1 MKKSVI
7 LIVAMLLSIAAFA
20 QPRAIGG
27 RLAAGLQVSYQH
39 NIGENFA
46 EFDLGFHYASGFGV
60 TAMYNFILAN
70 PAWTPKGT
78 WEVYAGPGISAGT
91 YFNISPFAFG
101 ICGQIGLAYT
111 FQIPLQLSL
120 DLRPSFGMRMGSS
133 GKMVFNTLGMIG
145 FAPTI
150 GIRYSFGQ

>member
-27 RLAAGLQVSYQH
+27 RFAAGLQVSYQH
-39 NIGENFA
+39 NLGENFA
-46 EFDLGFHYASGFGV
+46 ELDLGYHYASGLGV

-70 PAWTPKGT
+70 PAWSPKGS

-111 FQIPLQLSL
+111 FQFPLQVSI
-120 DLRPSFGMRMGSS
+120 DLRPSLGIAIGPSGGVFFNKFG
-133 GKMVFNTLGMIG
+133 LIG

-150 GIRYSFGQ
+150 GVRYSFGQ